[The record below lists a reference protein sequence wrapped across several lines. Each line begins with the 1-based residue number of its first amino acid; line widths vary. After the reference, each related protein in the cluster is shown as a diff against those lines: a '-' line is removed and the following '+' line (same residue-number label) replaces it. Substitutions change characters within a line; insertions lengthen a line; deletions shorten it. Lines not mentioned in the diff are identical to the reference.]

1 MINIRRECEADR
13 ETVYELVKAA
23 FASAEHSDGNEHD
36 LVNALREG
44 ESFIPELS
52 LVAEQDGQIVG
63 YILFTKLKLG
73 SAKLLALAP
82 LAVLAEY
89 QRTGVGTALIARAHE
104 IARELGY
111 EYSVVLGSEKYY
123 PRSGYVPA
131 SSYGIAAPFEVND
144 ENFMAIKLDPEAP
157 PVSGTVEYA
166 PEFGL

>member
-1 MINIRRECEADR
+1 M
-13 ETVYELVKAA
+13 L
-23 FASAEHSDGNEHD
+23 
-36 LVNALREG
+36 
-44 ESFIPELS
+44 P
-52 LVAEQDGQIVG
+52 
-63 YILFTKLKLG
+63 
-73 SAKLLALAP
+73 
-82 LAVLAEY
+82 EY

-144 ENFMAIKLDPEAP
+144 ENFMAIKLDSEAP
-157 PVSGTVEYA
+157 SVSGTVEYA